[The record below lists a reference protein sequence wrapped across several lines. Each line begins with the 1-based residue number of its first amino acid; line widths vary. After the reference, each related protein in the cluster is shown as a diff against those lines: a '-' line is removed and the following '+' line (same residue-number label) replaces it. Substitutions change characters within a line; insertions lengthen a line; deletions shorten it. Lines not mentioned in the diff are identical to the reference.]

1 MGCLQWLIFGRSRF
15 QTAANLA
22 SSTLAKIL
30 LSCSSFTFDLT
41 FTHFHFCNLV
51 VSLLVSQLCSYHITP
66 FEIWLLKYWCHSFD
80 FHFPHNSRISGRSFQ
95 NSHGYC
101 FSRST
106 KFTRS
111 ISCATKT
118 TLWFVSRMFYSSC
131 LFKCLTLTF
140 TAFYFHRSV
149 KLTSPSEGCAADT
162 IKINVKKMDSKQ
174 INCHLQSNK
183 VILTQLYG
191 LTIRVHAFQRVRHG
205 FVICIAW
212 SMILYRI

>member
-41 FTHFHFCNLV
+41 FTHFHFWNLL
-51 VSLLVSQLCSYHITP
+51 VSLLVSLLCSFHITP
-66 FEIWLLKYWCHSFD
+66 FEIWLLKYCCHSFD
-80 FHFPHNSRISGRSFQ
+80 FHFPHNSRISRRSFQ

-106 KFTRS
+106 KFTPS

-118 TLWFVSRMFYSSC
+118 LLWFVCFISLACSSVW
-131 LFKCLTLTF
+131 LWPSLVFSF
-140 TAFYFHRSV
+140 TDLSSWLLLLQAALQIQL
-149 KLTSPSEGCAADT
+149 KLMW
-162 IKINVKKMDSKQ
+162 KKWIQ
-174 INCHLQSNK
+174 NK
-183 VILTQLYG
+183 LIVT
-191 LTIRVHAFQRVRHG
+191 
-205 FVICIAW
+205 
-212 SMILYRI
+212 